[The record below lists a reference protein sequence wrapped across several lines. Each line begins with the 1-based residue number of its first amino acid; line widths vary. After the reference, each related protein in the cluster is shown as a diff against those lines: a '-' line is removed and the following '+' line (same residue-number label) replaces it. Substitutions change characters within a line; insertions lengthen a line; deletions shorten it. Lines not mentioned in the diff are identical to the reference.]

1 MFLLF
6 IDASLK
12 PLFLSSYIACITL
25 QVPQDS
31 IKEIEKLKPLPSMNN
46 DASGEQLG
54 RRFKHNIDG
63 LRSPSQR
70 WTKKILSFSSF
81 KERKVERCCSR
92 RTGQSCGTDN
102 INLATE
108 IALHASNRPSQ
119 IVFPLSGDK
128 ARDCNNDVH
137 VVKHYFPSPVV
148 SWVEDASF
156 SGQVSHVVV
165 PESNNGLEPSYGDS
179 STSNPNQDVHISVKL
194 KEEFLD
200 LAKENTNKDLETC
213 GILGAFLKNHIFYIT
228 TLIIPKQ
235 ESTSN
240 SCQAINEEEIH
251 AILDE
256 MSLYPAG
263 WIHTHPSQSCFL
275 SSIDLHTQYSYQVM
289 LPEAI
294 AIVMAPTD
302 PKSTCGI
309 FRLTNPGG
317 INVLKECK
325 ESGFHPHPSASDG
338 SPIYESCSNIYE
350 NPNLRFE
357 IIDLR
362 SSS

>member
-1 MFLLF
+1 MSEV
-6 IDASLK
+6 IPQRQSYLK
-12 PLFLSSYIACITL
+12 QSSKEEL
-25 QVPQDS
+25 HLRKVPQDS

-213 GILGAFLKNHIFYIT
+213 GILGAFL
-228 TLIIPKQ
+228 
-235 ESTSN
+235 
-240 SCQAINEEEIH
+240 CQAINEEEIH